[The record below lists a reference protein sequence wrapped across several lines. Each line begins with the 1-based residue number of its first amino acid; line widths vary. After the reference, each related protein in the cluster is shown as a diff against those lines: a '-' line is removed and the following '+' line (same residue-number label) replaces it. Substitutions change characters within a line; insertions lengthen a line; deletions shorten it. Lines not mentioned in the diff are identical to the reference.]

1 MQRRRFLKGVGA
13 GAVVAGAAACG
24 SERQGGTDSGA
35 QQRFSWKMVTTW
47 PPGLPGLGT
56 GAQDLADAIQ
66 RNSGGRIQ
74 IQFYAAGELVPPLE
88 VFDAV
93 STGTAE
99 MGHGAAYYW
108 KGKSEAAQFFATVPF
123 GMNAVEMNAW
133 LYLSLIH
140 I

>member
-24 SERQGGTDSGA
+24 SERQGGTDSGT

-66 RNSGGRIQ
+66 RNSGGRIR

-99 MGHGAAYYW
+99 MGHGAAYYCAVFRHRAVRHECR
-108 KGKSEAAQFFATVPF
+108 GNECLAVLRRRVGTV
-123 GMNAVEMNAW
+123 A
-133 LYLSLIH
+133 
-140 I
+140 